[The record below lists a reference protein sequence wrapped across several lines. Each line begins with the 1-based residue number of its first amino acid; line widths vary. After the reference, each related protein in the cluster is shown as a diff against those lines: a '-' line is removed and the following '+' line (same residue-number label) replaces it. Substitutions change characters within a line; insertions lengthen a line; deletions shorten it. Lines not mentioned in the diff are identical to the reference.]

1 MPPLPESNTREQQIY
16 EQVVLA
22 MVEQRLPPGMRL
34 PEQRLSALY
43 GVSRERMRRVLLRLS
58 EAGYLELVPNV
69 GARVWQPEPSEVA
82 EIFQARRVIEAQLV
96 RDACTHWKPADGQ
109 RLRENLAEEA
119 RALTRRDR
127 SASIRL
133 SGEFHLTLA
142 GLGAN
147 RLLLGFLRELIARSS
162 LALMLYAVPDAP
174 TCPNHD
180 HSELLGALERGDAD
194 QAAALMDEHLHELE
208 DRLDIGAAIHRHP
221 ATLRLETA
229 LAADGVQT
237 RPA

>member
-1 MPPLPESNTREQQIY
+1 MAPLPESGTQEQQIY

-69 GARVWQPEPSEVA
+69 GARVWQPGPSEVA

-96 RDACTHWKPADGQ
+96 RDACTHWTPADGL
-109 RLRENLAEEA
+109 RLRQNLAEEA
-119 RALTRRDR
+119 RALSRRDR

-142 GLGAN
+142 GADAN

-174 TCPNHD
+174 ACPNHD
-180 HSELLGALERGDAD
+180 HSELLRAVEAQDAD
-194 QAAALMDEHLHELE
+194 QAAALLDEHLRDLE
-208 DRLDIGAAIHRHP
+208 EQLDIGAAQRRHP

-229 LAADGVQT
+229 LAVHGEHSQ
-237 RPA
+237 PA